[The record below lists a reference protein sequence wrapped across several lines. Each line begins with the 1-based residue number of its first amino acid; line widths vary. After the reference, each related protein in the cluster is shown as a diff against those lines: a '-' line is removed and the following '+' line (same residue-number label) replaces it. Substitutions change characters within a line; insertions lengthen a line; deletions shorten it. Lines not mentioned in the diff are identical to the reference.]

1 MIILDTNVV
10 SACMRPEKNK
20 AVIAWLDRQPPESL
34 WTTTIT
40 LFELRYGIENLLDG
54 DAVRAEIEHAW
65 DEIGSLIFDN
75 RILQFDSRAAR
86 AAAELAG
93 ARRKKRRA
101 VDFRDTFIAGIA
113 LSREAT
119 IATRNLK
126 DFADAGVALVD
137 PWKKGS
143 D

>member
-10 SACMRPEKNK
+10 SACMRPEKHK
-20 AVIAWLDRQPPESL
+20 AVIAWLDRQPAESL
-34 WTTTIT
+34 WTTTVT

-54 DAVRAEIEHAW
+54 DTVRAEIERAW

-75 RILQFDSRAAR
+75 RILQFDTRAAR

-101 VDFRDTFIAGIA
+101 ADFRDTFIAGIA

-126 DFADAGVALVD
+126 DFADAGVPLVD
-137 PWKKGS
+137 PWKKGA

>member
-10 SACMRPEKNK
+10 SACMRPEKHK
-20 AVIAWLDRQPPESL
+20 AVIAWLDRQPAESL
-34 WTTTIT
+34 WTTTVT

-54 DAVRAEIEHAW
+54 DTVRAEIERAW
-65 DEIGSLIFDN
+65 DEIGSVIFEN
-75 RILQFDSRAAR
+75 RILQFDTRAAR

-93 ARRKKRRA
+93 ARRQKRRS

-113 LSREAT
+113 LSRQAT

-137 PWKKGS
+137 PWKKAA